1 MSRMNC
7 LKKRKGMPLYF
18 NHQPPPQQ
26 IYYWSISNVRKKIKR
41 RGEKPDIG
49 DEPVSKKQKMTEMKI
64 EPKTWQ
70 RTLSNE
76 SLSEIVSLSGS
87 ANTNWNKLKHYVK
100 HILWVWGILYLLK
113 WQTMFEVWYISTF
126 FSVLYRLLLMLKEVN
141 VAKANGNFEIRFF
154 WQILQTNRNVR
165 DFT

>member
-64 EPKTWQ
+64 EPKTWP

-100 HILWVWGILYLLK
+100 HILWVFMKEIDINMLYK
-113 WQTMFEVWYISTF
+113 HY
-126 FSVLYRLLLMLKEVN
+126 FSVVPFAFDAERSWFCRREVLD
-141 VAKANGNFEIRFF
+141 K
-154 WQILQTNRNVR
+154 WY
-165 DFT
+165 